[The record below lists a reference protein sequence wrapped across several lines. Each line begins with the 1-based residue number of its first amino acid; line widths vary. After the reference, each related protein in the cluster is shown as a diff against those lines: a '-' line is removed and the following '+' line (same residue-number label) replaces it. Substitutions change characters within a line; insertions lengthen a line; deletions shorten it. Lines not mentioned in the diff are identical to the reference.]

1 MILNPLIIIPSQLNE
16 KDGPN
21 NGKPLRQ
28 LRDVN
33 GASMVVQSYRRVKES
48 QIGSVI
54 VDCLGDEI
62 AEELGREGAYT
73 VRTDPEELLKNHN
86 YRTESGAERLAATV
100 NRFDRFYTHDIVIN
114 VHEDMPAL
122 EPKYIRAL
130 MYALASDDV
139 GIATMVC
146 PLTNKDLDDRSIVKT
161 RVSWNEQRRVYVL
174 KGSKVG
180 TVDDF
185 SREPDR
191 LGAGPHYRH
200 IPIYA
205 YRRAQLD
212 RFVDS
217 PPSERELEEKIEALR
232 ALEKGFRIDVCLV
245 DAAPFK
251 VTRDQDLET
260 ARELLDTGL

>member
-16 KDGPN
+16 DGEPR
-21 NGKPLRQ
+21 RQ

-54 VDCLGDEI
+54 VDCIGDEI
-62 AEELGREGAYT
+62 AEELGSEGAYT
-73 VRTDPEELLKNHN
+73 VRTDPEDLLKNHN
-86 YRTESGAERLAATV
+86 YRTESGAERIAATV

-130 MYALASDDV
+130 MYALASDEV

-146 PLTNKDLDDRSIVKT
+146 PLSDGEGADGSIVKT
-161 RVSWNEQRRVYVL
+161 NVNWNEQRKVYVL

-180 TVDDF
+180 TVEDF
-185 SREPDR
+185 SRDSHK
-191 LGAGPHYRH
+191 LGPGPHYRH

-212 RFVDS
+212 RFVNS
-217 PPSERELEEKIEALR
+217 PPSDRELEENIEILR
-232 ALEKGFRIDVCLV
+232 ALENNVRIDVCLV

-251 VTRDQDLET
+251 VTSDEDLEV
-260 ARELLDTGL
+260 ARELLDDGF